1 VPVDGHAVEVPVLH
15 AGTDAALLGVR
26 PEHVRLVPVGHGLT
40 GRVARVE
47 YFGSHWIAELQTEAG
62 PLKAL
67 VDKATRPV
75 EDECVGL
82 AFDTARLVLFD
93 ALSERLLPSATTITH
108 QASMR
113 HG

>member
-1 VPVDGHAVEVPVLH
+1 VPRIEATAEK
-15 AGTDAALLGVR
+15 ALLGIR
-26 PEHVRLVPVGHGLT
+26 PEHVRLGAVGTGLP
-40 GRVARVE
+40 GKVKHVE

-82 AFDTARLVLFD
+82 AFDTSRLVLFD